1 MNDAINFLDQTQF
14 PLVVKADGLAS
25 GKGVYICEEKNSANI
40 ALKEIF
46 NGKFGLAKNVLIEEF
61 LNGEEMSYFIISDGK
76 EIKSFETAQDH
87 KRALEGD
94 KGPNT
99 GGMGAYSPS
108 RLINT
113 ILEEK
118 ILNKIIKPTIKALR
132 KMGSNYKGFLY
143 AGLMIVNDEP
153 YLIEYNVRMGDP
165 ECQTILP
172 KLKTDLLEI
181 IDACC
186 NEKLKNL
193 NIEWHNK
200 KSLCVVLCSK
210 GYPDKYHNNIL
221 IENIENLNLSK
232 HDFIYHAGTKKIE
245 NKIYSNGG
253 RVISFVSLTSNFKES
268 RNKIFNHINKLNWMG
283 GFFRKD
289 IGYKVLT
296 RPLKDLTKESMFNI
310 IKHSKLLNV
319 NIENSDILD
328 LFSGVGSFGLE
339 CLSRGAKNV
348 TFLESYKDVL
358 TILKKNIHNMKQQ
371 DYTTIIE
378 RDIFEPST
386 LKVLDE
392 KFDIIFMDP
401 PYKEKKLAALLNTII
416 ELKLLKSNGV
426 IIIHR
431 HKKEEDI
438 LPKKFNL
445 ITKKNYGISKII
457 FGTTLD

>member
-1 MNDAINFLDQTQF
+1 MKVGIIGSGGREHAICQSIKKSAKIEKIYCFPGNAGTSELAQNVEIDISDFNKIKEFSISNKINLIIVGPEKPLVNGIVNFFKDTGIKVFGPDKISSQLEGSKIFTKKICKEYKIPTAKFGIFESSSEAINFLDKTQF

-25 GKGVYICEEKNSANI
+25 GKGVYICEDKDSADI
-40 ALKEIF
+40 AIKEIF
-46 NGKFGLAKNVLIEEF
+46 NGKFGIAKNILIEEF
-61 LNGEEMSYFIISDGK
+61 LAGEEMSYFIISDGK
-76 EIKSFETAQDH
+76 EIKNFETAQDH
-87 KRALEGD
+87 KRVLEGD
-94 KGPNT
+94 KGANT

-289 IGYKVLT
+289 IGYKV
-296 RPLKDLTKESMFNI
+296 I
-310 IKHSKLLNV
+310 
-319 NIENSDILD
+319 
-328 LFSGVGSFGLE
+328 
-339 CLSRGAKNV
+339 
-348 TFLESYKDVL
+348 
-358 TILKKNIHNMKQQ
+358 
-371 DYTTIIE
+371 
-378 RDIFEPST
+378 
-386 LKVLDE
+386 DE
-392 KFDIIFMDP
+392 
-401 PYKEKKLAALLNTII
+401 
-416 ELKLLKSNGV
+416 
-426 IIIHR
+426 
-431 HKKEEDI
+431 
-438 LPKKFNL
+438 
-445 ITKKNYGISKII
+445 
-457 FGTTLD
+457 